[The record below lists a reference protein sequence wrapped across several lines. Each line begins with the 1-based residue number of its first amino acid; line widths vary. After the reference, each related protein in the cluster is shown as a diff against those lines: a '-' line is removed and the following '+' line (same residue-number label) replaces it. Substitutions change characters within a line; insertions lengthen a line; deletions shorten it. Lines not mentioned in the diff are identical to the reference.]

1 MGQDGSQVSRRSNS
15 QRNSLNMDDAPIQNS
30 TVIQLPQLS
39 DIDKQ
44 FMTLERQ
51 QRLIRD
57 QAELIKE
64 LVSDGTD

>member
-1 MGQDGSQVSRRSNS
+1 M
-15 QRNSLNMDDAPIQNS
+15 NMDDAPIQNS